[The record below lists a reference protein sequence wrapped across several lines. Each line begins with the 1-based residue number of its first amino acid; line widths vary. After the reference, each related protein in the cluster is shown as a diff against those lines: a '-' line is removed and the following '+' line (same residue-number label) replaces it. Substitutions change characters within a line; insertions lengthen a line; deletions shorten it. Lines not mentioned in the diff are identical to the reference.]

1 MVNYKGILT
10 HLHFDLCSPLS
21 FLMQVR
27 IMNQI
32 TVILKQVANQ
42 ETQCYNDIA
51 PRRDPYWKHWNW
63 KQTRF

>member
-51 PRRDPYWKHWNW
+51 PRRDPY
-63 KQTRF
+63 